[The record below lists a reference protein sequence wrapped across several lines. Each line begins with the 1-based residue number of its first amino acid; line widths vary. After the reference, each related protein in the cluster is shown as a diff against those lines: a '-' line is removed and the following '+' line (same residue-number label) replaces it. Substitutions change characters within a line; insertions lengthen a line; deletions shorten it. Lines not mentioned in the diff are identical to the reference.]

1 MPAWALQGTQGEAR
15 LGCGFPVPARLG
27 QHVKP
32 EPLQLL
38 CVCIFLVRGHQIGKA
53 GPRLQTRVPLVHE
66 KGRQTRGRHLHLWV
80 GVPGKTEGKCLLCI
94 PGDLRHD
101 VH

>member
-1 MPAWALQGTQGEAR
+1 M
-15 LGCGFPVPARLG
+15 
-27 QHVKP
+27 KP

-38 CVCIFLVRGHQIGKA
+38 CVYLS
-53 GPRLQTRVPLVHE
+53 GPGPPDRKGWGLGFGLVPLVHE

-80 GVPGKTEGKCLLCI
+80 GVPGKTEGKCLLRI
-94 PGDLRHD
+94 PGELRHD